1 MIFGLFK
8 RRKDAVAGVVAA
20 AVDYFVT
27 RYSLRSEV
35 RFEAGRA
42 VIEHAIVKR
51 DDAPEAPDLDGDGL
65 PG

>member
-1 MIFGLFK
+1 MIFNLFK
-8 RRKDAVAGVVAA
+8 RRKDAVAAYVAA

-35 RFEAGRA
+35 RFEEGRA
-42 VIEHAIVKR
+42 IIEHSIIKR